1 MTRLLPSRSPAWWLL
16 VLCSLAAVG
25 VFIVFE
31 VLDLDGSDLNKR
43 IFQPPIP
50 SSPILAEAEGV
61 LRQGTFAIQETLG
74 HIHVLVDLP
83 QTSARISRCA
93 YAAPAIVGMR
103 LTRIRARAHIRRGPF
118 PSATP
123 SDEPPS
129 TLDRRV

>member
-1 MTRLLPSRSPAWWLL
+1 MRRLLPSRYPAWRVL

-31 VLDLDGSDLNKR
+31 VLDLDGSDLYKR

-61 LRQGTFAIQETLG
+61 LRQGTYAIQKAPG
-74 HIHVLVDLP
+74 HIHALVDLRQP
-83 QTSARISRCA
+83 SARVSRCP
-93 YAAPAIVGMR
+93 YTAPAIVGMR
-103 LTRIRARAHIRRGPF
+103 LTRIHRRAHIRRATF
-118 PSATP
+118 PSPAA

-129 TLDRRV
+129 NPDRTV